1 MRLLN
6 RHVVTG
12 GILIVAVAALVGT
25 SASATSTVKIT
36 NCTSASSRPKTVT
49 LTCGDGNTVLTG
61 LRWSSFGGASALATG
76 TLQTNTCTPNCA
88 AGRVVRYSVVVR
100 ANSPRTCKAG
110 LRVYGKVTLR
120 FAGRAPSSA
129 GSLKHW
135 TLGCPY

>member
-6 RHVVTG
+6 RYVLTG
-12 GILIVAVAALVGT
+12 GLLVVVLAAVVGT

-49 LTCGDGNTVLTG
+49 LTCGDGNTLLTG

-76 TLQTNTCTPNCA
+76 TLQTDTCTPNCA
-88 AGRVVRYSVVVR
+88 GGKVVRYPVAVR
-100 ANSPRTCKAG
+100 TNGARTCKAG

-120 FAGRAPSSA
+120 FAGHTPSSTRH
-129 GSLKHW
+129 LTHW

>member
-1 MRLLN
+1 MGLLN
-6 RHVVTG
+6 RYVLTC
-12 GILIVAVAALVGT
+12 GILVVILAAVVGT

-36 NCTSASSRPKTVT
+36 NCTKASSRPKTVT
-49 LTCGDGNTVLTG
+49 LACADANAVLTG

-76 TLQTNTCTPNCA
+76 TLERNTCTPNCA
-88 AGRVVRYSVVVR
+88 GGKFVRYTVAVR
-100 ANSPRTCKAG
+100 ANNPRTCKGG